1 MRISDWSSDVCSS
14 DLQFE
19 YLASAMERLK
29 VVVPIALVIIFLL
42 IYAVFRRVSEA
53 ALIMA
58 RVPLALVGGLW
69 LIWLLGHAVSEIG
82 RASGRERVGRYGVIS
97 VGAVS
102 LKKKKRRESAPH
114 T

>member
-14 DLQFE
+14 DLPPGTTVAWSGQFE

-58 RVPLALVGGLW
+58 SVPLALVGGLW
-69 LIWLLGHAVSEIG
+69 LIRSEE
-82 RASGRERVGRYGVIS
+82 RRVGKECVSTCRYRWS
-97 VGAVS
+97 
-102 LKKKKRRESAPH
+102 PFH
-114 T
+114 